1 MAKIASLAY
10 ISHSTNGY
18 WNLAV
23 FFGIGCLHL
32 A

>member
-1 MAKIASLAY
+1 MTKIASLIY

-23 FFGIGCLHL
+23 FFGIDYLHL